1 MSRSSL
7 RRPRPGPRR
16 DRQRGAVAVE
26 AALTAPILILLV
38 VGAVHFGLVIKTRH
52 SLTDAANYAV
62 RAAAVS
68 RNTSASQIRG
78 YMQTRLGAATADCT
92 ELTVD
97 ASVSTDA
104 AGLDSLQMKATCRLA
119 PTFGG
124 TLLGPVGPDQ
134 LTVSAGMP
142 L

>member
-1 MSRSSL
+1 VTRRL
-7 RRPRPGPRR
+7 RTGPREK
-16 DRQRGAVAVE
+16 GAIAVE

-38 VGAVHFGLVIKTRH
+38 VGAVHFGLVLKTRH
-52 SLTDAANYAV
+52 SLADAANYAV

-68 RNTSASQIRG
+68 RNTSAAQVRS
-78 YMQTRLGAATADCT
+78 YMMGRLGGASADCT
-92 ELTVD
+92 SLTVN
-97 ASVSTDA
+97 ATVATDA
-104 AGLDSLQMKATCRLA
+104 AGLSSLSMTATCRLA

-124 TLLGPVGPDQ
+124 TLLGPVGPDE